1 MATIYFHYH
10 ELLRQSADQAVRN
23 GRKDHPNDDEDQ
35 QQQAATSTSSE
46 KKRLKK
52 AKENQDEDG
61 ALKSPFS
68 FHADTEA
75 TLAALQPRMNR
86 LAYLQTAGA
95 TNLEALTRS
104 LGPKL

>member
-23 GRKDHPNDDEDQ
+23 GRENHPNDNDDQQQDAPTNKLAKKEELKTTKDEDQ
-35 QQQAATSTSSE
+35 
-46 KKRLKK
+46 
-52 AKENQDEDG
+52 
-61 ALKSPFS
+61 ALKSRIQ
-68 FHADTEA
+68 ADTEA

-95 TNLEALTRS
+95 TNLEALARS

>member
-23 GRKDHPNDDEDQ
+23 GRENHPNDNDDQQQDAPTNKLAKKEELKTTKDEDQ
-35 QQQAATSTSSE
+35 AS
-46 KKRLKK
+46 
-52 AKENQDEDG
+52 
-61 ALKSPFS
+61 KSPS
-68 FHADTEA
+68 SIQADTEA

-95 TNLEALTRS
+95 TNLEALARS

>member
-23 GRKDHPNDDEDQ
+23 GRENHPNDDEDQ
-35 QQQAATSTSSE
+35 QQRAAIDKLSKTE
-46 KKRLKK
+46 KLKR

-61 ALKSPFS
+61 ALKSPFNI
-68 FHADTEA
+68 HTDTEA